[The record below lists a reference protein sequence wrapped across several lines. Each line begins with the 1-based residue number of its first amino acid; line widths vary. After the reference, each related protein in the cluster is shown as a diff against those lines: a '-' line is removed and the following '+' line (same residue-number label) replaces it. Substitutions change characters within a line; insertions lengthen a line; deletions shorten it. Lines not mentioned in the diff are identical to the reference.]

1 MILSFKRLCI
11 SAFQCLDVELDTQ
24 LEEWAGDAEVF
35 VKVTIESRE
44 FGQNISFGSAIVL
57 EEVEATDFVFVEVA
71 IESQ

>member
-11 SAFQCLDVELDTQ
+11 SAFQCLDVELDTP
-24 LEEWAGDAEVF
+24 LEAWAGDVDVF

-44 FGQNISFGSAIVL
+44 FGQNTSLGSAIVL